1 MAKMTF
7 KADLVPNSDYGYSL
21 GSTEDSLRW
30 KINGFAG
37 SPIEYILD
45 TKTGSSSA
53 WTGVTKDSSLT
64 VGKVIA
70 FKITNAPSGNASLNL
85 TFTNPP
91 EGAATSSGAIP
102 VYLNNTRVTTHYANG
117 SVVLMVYDGT
127 NWRSTDYWNSNSRD
141 AGYGKIT
148 PQQSDAETAITP
160 NTTQIVSTT
169 YTEAMKVAA
178 GNKWVQLAGTNG
190 GTGTD
195 VLTIGHSLS
204 GATAGNYGDSSAQTP
219 NYGGTFNVPYIS
231 VDAAGHVT
239 GISTHTVQIPA
250 SDNTTYT
257 FNDGTAGNFTV
268 TPSGGT
274 TQTVSIGK
282 PATAG
287 TADKAIADAS
297 GNTITTTY
305 VTWNSIGGAAAKDV
319 TDATAVRAIS
329 TGTTLLTERAIY
341 WGLPKIN
348 NSNGYTRNTTIY
360 APSDGGTAGLLLR
373 AAGSTST
380 PTWYGGITTTG
391 TAAASWKTTIN
402 GSVSATSTNTGALV
416 VVGGIGVNAASYF
429 GNQISVNNLVIRA
442 TTAATATNNG
452 SIYTAGGIGVA
463 KNSYFGAEISTG
475 TLKIRD
481 GTSSTSTATGAVQ
494 IAGGIGVTK
503 DSFFAGK
510 VTATTFVGALNGN
523 ADTATELKT
532 ARDIKVNLASTA
544 AAAFDGSQ
552 NILPGVTGTLAIANG
567 GTGASTTANAWAN
580 LGGKAL
586 GKLDQLPILQLFS
599 KSYDGTT
606 AVTITPEDI
615 GLSSSMRF
623 RGIVTQ
629 NLSEGSTTASLT
641 LKSGGSVT
649 SLQEG
654 DVVIDSEG
662 EQYVWSNNAWHA
674 LGYATDY
681 ALKNHVHGNI
691 TKDGTIEAQ
700 TTAASGQSFAM
711 TDSNGTIIRSN
722 ITLGNATDTFLRNDG
737 SWGEAVT
744 DGICYLTCGTGQ
756 ATTTK
761 TATIIS
767 GKITPDS
774 TTATKPK
781 TGSMIAVKFT
791 YTNTAATPV
800 LAITGFSNYQI
811 MRYGTTKPDVGYKNS
826 WFDGSIVSFIFDG
839 TYWVMCDYA
848 DRTDTY
854 VTAQAVNT
862 NNTNYPVMLGFSA
875 TTAAVTQVLQKADL
889 FRYNP
894 ATQKLSVPI
903 IQVTT
908 ASYGETLPTTGTTGQ
923 LFFQVSE
930 GNMYELPA
938 GGTQGQVLSKASGAD
953 RDVVWSDSVTNSINA
968 TNATNALNTY
978 TSASTVKAYVT
989 GTTVDTTGYK
999 TLVHNSSVYT
1009 QDAVLFGAAWND
1021 YAEFRKDN
1029 QDETQEPGRCV
1040 YELGNG
1046 VLALTTERLQR
1057 GCEIISDTFGFAIGQ
1072 DEKNNCNTPI
1082 AVSGR
1087 VLAYVYEG
1095 KEFAKNHIGWPVC
1108 SGPNGTVSVMTE
1120 EEEEKY
1126 SSRIIGTISEIPNY
1140 EYWGA
1145 KSIAVKERVWIR
1157 IR

>member
-1 MAKMTF
+1 MAQLK
-7 KADLVPNSDYGYSL
+7 DLIV
-21 GSTEDSLRW
+21 
-30 KINGFAG
+30 NG
-37 SPIEYILD
+37 
-45 TKTGSSSA
+45 
-53 WTGVTKDSSLT
+53 
-64 VGKVIA
+64 
-70 FKITNAPSGNASLNL
+70 ASRLIGDA
-85 TFTNPP
+85 FTN
-91 EGAATSSGAIP
+91 
-102 VYLNNTRVTTHYANG
+102 
-117 SVVLMVYDGT
+117 
-127 NWRSTDYWNSNSRD
+127 
-141 AGYGKIT
+141 KIYIQT
-148 PQQSDAETAITP
+148 LADS
-160 NTTQIVSTT
+160 
-169 YTEAMKVAA
+169 A
-178 GNKWVQLAGTNG
+178 GNTGTNG
-190 GTGTD
+190 QVLKTD
-195 VLTIGHSLS
+195 GSTISW
-204 GATAGNYGDSSAQTP
+204 
-219 NYGGTFNVPYIS
+219 
-231 VDAAGHVT
+231 
-239 GISTHTVQIPA
+239 
-250 SDNTTYT
+250 SD
-257 FNDGTAGNFTV
+257 
-268 TPSGGT
+268 
-274 TQTVSIGK
+274 
-282 PATAG
+282 
-287 TADKAIADAS
+287 
-297 GNTITTTY
+297 
-305 VTWNSIGGAAAKDV
+305 IGGAAAKDV
-319 TDATAVRAIS
+319 TDATAARAIS

-341 WGLPKIN
+341 YGLPKIN

-402 GSVSATSTNTGALV
+402 GSASATSTSTGALA

-452 SIYTAGGIGVA
+452 SIYTAGGIGVS
-463 KNSYFGAEISTG
+463 KNSYFGAEISTN

-629 NLSEGSTTASLT
+629 NLSEGSTTTSLT

-722 ITLGNATDTFLRNDG
+722 ITLGNATNTFLRNDG
-737 SWGEAVT
+737 SWGEAAT

-756 ATTTK
+756 STAIK
-761 TATIIS
+761 TATIVS

-791 YTNTAATPV
+791 YTNSAATPV

-811 MRYGTTKPDVGYKNS
+811 MRYGTTKPDIGNRNS
-826 WFDGSIVSFIFDG
+826 WIGGSIISFIFDG

-854 VTAQAVNT
+854 VTAWEVNT

-875 TTAAVTQVLQKADL
+875 TTAAVTNVINKADL

-894 ATQKLSVPI
+894 STQKLSVPI

-908 ASYGETLPTTGTTGQ
+908 ASYGETLPASGTVGQ
-923 LFFQVSE
+923 LFFQTST
-930 GNMYELPA
+930 GSMYELPA
-938 GGTQGQVLSKASGAD
+938 GGSAGQVLAKNSAAD
-953 RDVVWSDSVTNSINA
+953 RDVVWANSVTNSINA
-968 TNATNALNTY
+968 TNSQNNY
-978 TSASTVKAYVT
+978 TAASTVKAYVVGST
-989 GTTVDTTGYK
+989 ENSTGYK
-999 TLVHNSSVYT
+999 SLVHNASVYT

-1021 YAEFRKDN
+1021 YAEFRKN
-1029 QDETQEPGRCV
+1029 NPEEIQEAGRCV
-1040 YELGNG
+1040 SECGDG
-1046 VLALTTERLQR
+1046 SLALTTERLQR

-1072 DEKNNCNTPI
+1072 DEDNGYNTPI

-1087 VLAYVYEG
+1087 VLAYIYEG
-1095 KEFAKNHIGWPVC
+1095 KEFAKEHIGWPVC

-1126 SSRIIGTISEIPNY
+1126 ASRIIGTISEVPDY
-1140 EYWGA
+1140 ETWGA

-1157 IR
+1157 IK